1 MKKILK
7 RLKKFHAD
15 DQGAD
20 LIEYVLIMAAIALPV
35 LILVI
40 YYKGEISDWL
50 GESWEDVRNQDD
62 GTGN

>member
-1 MKKILK
+1 MKKFVE
-7 RLKKFHAD
+7 RLKKIHAD

-40 YYKGEISDWL
+40 YYKGEIASWL
-50 GESWEDVRNQDD
+50 EESFQAVRDQDNTP
-62 GTGN
+62 G